1 MDILASEGNR
11 VELSLP
17 ARLGQQLEV
26 FGRVVHALV
35 LREARTRHG
44 SLRIGYLWAI
54 IEPALEIA
62 VIWAFFSAMGR
73 ISGVNASIFAF
84 LMTGI
89 FPYLAWRSASVR
101 GATAIESNL
110 PLLVHP
116 QVQPFSVVTARV
128 LLEMASS
135 LVIFWLF
142 VLLLWV
148 FGGEP
153 PTNFLDEPLNLLG
166 AFGAMCFLAFG
177 FGLAN
182 AAISRF
188 VTFWPEVIRVT
199 ARVLFFTS
207 GVFYTMESLP
217 ERARHIILLNPLA
230 HMIEWI
236 RSAALPGFESDHY
249 SVLYIL
255 GWSLWLTALGL
266 FLDWMVR
273 ISGHA
278 EVHSG

>member
-1 MDILASEGNR
+1 MD
-11 VELSLP
+11 LSLP
-17 ARLGQQLEV
+17 AKFGQQLEV
-26 FGRVVHALV
+26 FGRVVYALV
-35 LREARTRHG
+35 LRESRTRHG
-44 SLRIGYLWAI
+44 AMRIGYAWAI
-54 IEPALEIA
+54 IEPALEIGILYLLFAMLGRA
-62 VIWAFFSAMGR
+62 VP
-73 ISGVNASIFAF
+73 VNASLFAF

-101 GATAIESNL
+101 GSTAIESNL

-116 QVQPFSVVTARV
+116 QVQPGSVVTARV
-128 LLEMASS
+128 VLEMAST
-135 LVIFWLF
+135 LVTFWLF
-142 VLLLWV
+142 VILLWV

-153 PTNFLDEPLNLLG
+153 PTNFTDEPLNLLA

-177 FGLAN
+177 FAICN
-182 AAISRF
+182 AGISRF
-188 VTFWPEVIRVT
+188 ISFWPEVIRVT

-217 ERARHIILLNPLA
+217 PQAREIILLNPLS

-249 SVLYIL
+249 SVIYVL
-255 GWSLWLTALGL
+255 GWSLWLTAFGL
-266 FLDWMVR
+266 LLDWMVR

-278 EVHSG
+278 EVHGG

>member
-17 ARLGQQLEV
+17 ARFGQQLEM
-26 FGRVVHALV
+26 FGRVVYALI
-35 LREARTRHG
+35 LRESRTRHG
-44 SLRIGYLWAI
+44 SLRIGYAWAI
-54 IEPALEIA
+54 IEPAAEIA
-62 VIWAFFSAMGR
+62 VLYALYMMLGR
-73 ISGVNASIFAF
+73 VTPINASMFAF

-110 PLLVHP
+110 PLMVHP

-128 LLEMASS
+128 LLELAST

-142 VLLLWV
+142 VFLLFL

-153 PTNFLDEPLNLLG
+153 VTNFTDKPLSLIG
-166 AFGAMCFLAFG
+166 AFAAMSFLAFG
-177 FGLAN
+177 FALAN
-182 AAISRF
+182 SGIARF
-188 VTFWPEVIRVT
+188 VRFWPEVIRVT

-207 GVFYTMESLP
+207 GVFYTMEALP
-217 ERARHIILLNPLA
+217 PRAREIILLNPLS

-236 RSAALPGFESDHY
+236 RDAALPGFASDHY
-249 SVLYIL
+249 SVTYVLV
-255 GWSLWLTALGL
+255 WALWLTALGL

-278 EVHSG
+278 EAHG